1 MKLTV
6 DTNVLRDAV
15 GPDRAGHAIATKLL
29 ELHRAG
35 KCEIRVT
42 TRLDVDVPNDPL
54 RTIIESLDALE
65 APPVGTV
72 FRLDY
77 SRLESED
84 FVSAEQW
91 ARQADALMDLLF
103 PGADKAIPG
112 HKNRIADVD
121 HLMGHKLSARDV
133 FVTNERAILKRGGE
147 LAHRFKIV
155 VMTSEEALK
164 AIGVQRLDLS

>member
-15 GPDRAGHAIATKLL
+15 DSDRAGHVIATELL
-29 ELHRAG
+29 ELHRSG

-54 RTIIESLDALE
+54 RTIIESLDALDS
-65 APPVGTV
+65 PPVGTV
-72 FRLDY
+72 FRLGS
-77 SRLESED
+77 SRLDSGD
-84 FVSAEQW
+84 FL
-91 ARQADALMDLLF
+91 ADEETVEELDQLMNLLF
-103 PGADKAIPG
+103 PGADKASPR

-147 LAHRFKIV
+147 LADRFKIV
-155 VMTSEEALK
+155 VMTPEEALR
-164 AIGVQRLDLS
+164 AVSV